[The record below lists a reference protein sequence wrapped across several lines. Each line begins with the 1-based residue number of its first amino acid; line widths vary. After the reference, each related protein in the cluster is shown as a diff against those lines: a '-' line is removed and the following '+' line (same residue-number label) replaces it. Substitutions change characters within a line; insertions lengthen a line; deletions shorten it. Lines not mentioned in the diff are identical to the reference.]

1 MRLLAPFRAL
11 RPPPDLAPAIASP
24 PYDVVSSSEA
34 RAMAS
39 GNPKSFFRISRPEV
53 DLAPEVDEHSDPVHA
68 KGRQALEEFQRNG
81 WLVLDDGPRFSLYR
95 QRMGGHVQTGL
106 VACAS
111 VDAYV
116 GGQIKRHELT
126 RPDKEDD
133 RTRHIDALGANDE
146 PVFLAYRARPSVDA
160 ILRRGAERAPEVRFT
175 SDDGVEHTVW
185 LLPPSENAA
194 IEAAL
199 SELDTLYIADG
210 HHRSAA
216 AARVQALRRSRG
228 QGGGESD
235 WFLVVVFSHEALQIL
250 PYNRLV
256 KDLGPGGSDALLK
269 GLQMRFEVVPA
280 SRPEPEGPHRF
291 GLYLD
296 GRWWRLVARPG
307 AIPADPH
314 GALDVSVLQDAV
326 LGPLLGIHD
335 PRRDP
340 RIEFVGGIRGT
351 TELQA
356 RVDRGEARAAFA
368 LWPTSMDELLSISDA
383 GQIMPPKS
391 TWFEPKL
398 RSGLFLH
405 PF

>member
-1 MRLLAPFRAL
+1 
-11 RPPPDLAPAIASP
+11 
-24 PYDVVSSSEA
+24 
-34 RAMAS
+34 MAS

-53 DLAPEVDEHSDPVHA
+53 DLSPEVDEHSDPVHA
-68 KGRQALEEFQRNG
+68 KGRQALDEFRRNG

-95 QRMGGHVQTGL
+95 QRMGQHVQTGL

-116 GGQIKRHELT
+116 RGDIKRHELT
-126 RPDKEDD
+126 RPNKEDD

-160 ILRRGAERAPEVRFT
+160 VLRRGAERSPDVRFT
-175 SDDGVEHTVW
+175 SADGVEHTVW
-185 LLPPSENAA
+185 VLPPSDNAA
-194 IEAAL
+194 IEAGLADV
-199 SELDTLYIADG
+199 DTLYIADG

-216 AARVQALRRSRG
+216 AARVQALRGQRG
-228 QGGGESD
+228 EGGGEAD
-235 WFLVVVFSHEALQIL
+235 WFLTVVFSHEALQIL

-256 KDLGPGGSDALLK
+256 KELGPGGSGALLER
-269 GLQMRFEVVPA
+269 LRTRFDVAPA

-296 GRWWRLVARPG
+296 GRWWRLAAKPETVPR
-307 AIPADPH
+307 DPQ
-314 GALDVSVLQDAV
+314 GALDVSILQDAV
-326 LGPLLGIHD
+326 LGPLLGIGD

-351 TELQA
+351 AELQS

-368 LWPTSMDELLSISDA
+368 LWPTSMRELLEISDA

>member
-1 MRLLAPFRAL
+1 MPLLAPFRAL
-11 RPPPDLAPAIASP
+11 RPPPELAPSIASP

-34 RAMAS
+34 RALAA
-39 GNPKSFFRISRPEV
+39 GNPRSFFRISRPEV
-53 DLAPEVDEHSDPVHA
+53 DLPPEVDEHSDPVHA
-68 KGRQALEEFQRNG
+68 RGRAALQEFRRNG
-81 WLVLDDGPRFSLYR
+81 WLLLDDAPRFSLYR
-95 QRMGGHVQTGL
+95 QRMGSHTQTGL

-116 GGQIKRHELT
+116 RGDIKRHELT
-126 RPDKEDD
+126 RADKEDD
-133 RTRHIDALGANDE
+133 RTRHIEALGANDE

-160 ILRRGAERAPEVRFT
+160 VLQRGAERAPDVHFT

-185 LLPPSENAA
+185 VLPPSENAA
-194 IEAAL
+194 IEGALAA
-199 SELDTLYIADG
+199 LDTLYIADG

-216 AARVQALRRSRG
+216 AARVQALRRARG
-228 QGGGESD
+228 EGGGEED
-235 WFLVVVFSHEALQIL
+235 WFLAVVFSHEALQIL

-256 KDLGPGGSDALLK
+256 KDLGPGGSAALLQ
-269 GLQMRFEVVPA
+269 GLAARFEVTPA
-280 SRPEPEGPHRF
+280 ARPEPEGPHSF

-296 GRWWRLVARPG
+296 GRWWRLGARAG
-307 AIPADPH
+307 TVPADAR
-314 GALDVSVLQDAV
+314 GALDVSILQDAV
-326 LGPLLGIHD
+326 LGPLLGIQD

-340 RIEFVGGIRGT
+340 RIEFVGGIRGAG
-351 TELQA
+351 ELQA
-356 RVDRGEARAAFA
+356 RVDRGEARAAVT
-368 LWPTSMDELLSISDA
+368 LWPTSMRELLAISDA

>member
-1 MRLLAPFRAL
+1 
-11 RPPPDLAPAIASP
+11 
-24 PYDVVSSSEA
+24 
-34 RAMAS
+34 MAS
-39 GNPKSFFRISRPEV
+39 GHPESFFRISRPEV
-53 DLAPEVDEHSDPVHA
+53 DLPADVDEHSDPVHA
-68 KGRQALEEFQRNG
+68 RGRQALEEFRRKG
-81 WLVLDDGPRFSLYR
+81 WLLLDDAPRFSLYR
-95 QRMGGHVQTGL
+95 QRMGSHVQIGL

-111 VDAYV
+111 VDAYTS
-116 GGQIKRHELT
+116 GAIKRHELT

-160 ILRRGAERAPEVRFT
+160 VLRRGTERSPDVRFT

-185 LLPPSENAA
+185 LLPPSENSA
-194 IEAAL
+194 IEAAM
-199 SELDTLYIADG
+199 SEVDALYIADG

-228 QGGGESD
+228 QGGGETD
-235 WFLVVVFSHEALQIL
+235 WFLAVVFSHEALQIL

-256 KDLGPGGSDALLK
+256 KELGPGGISALLEK
-269 GLQMRFEVVPA
+269 LRARFDVAPA
-280 SRPEPEGPHRF
+280 SRPEPEGPRRF

-296 GRWWRLVARPG
+296 SRWWRLTAR
-307 AIPADPH
+307 AESIPSDPH
-314 GALDVSVLQDAV
+314 GALDVSILQDAV
-326 LGPLLGIHD
+326 LGPMLGIGD

-351 TELQA
+351 AELQA
-356 RVDRGEARAAFA
+356 RVDKGEARAAFA
-368 LWPTSMDELLSISDA
+368 LWPTSMRELLEISDA